1 ALGAPGALGPPGAL
15 GAPGAPGAKT
25 AGPPSARA
33 PGERAA
39 ASGRPG
45 FQIGDVLLSVRDVS
59 LRLGGH
65 LILDKVSFDVHDYI
79 RETTTGQ
86 IEALLGPSGVGK
98 TRLLRIIA
106 GLDAPDAGT
115 VVGPGGA
122 PLTAGSVGVVFQD
135 YPLLRHRTVLS
146 NLLLAGKVGGLA
158 PAAATERA
166 ARLLASFGL
175 AERAHFYPAQLSGGQ
190 RQRAAIAQQLVVPRR
205 LLLLDEPF
213 SGLDPAALDDV
224 MKLIVEVANLD
235 SLNTIVIITHDIRAA
250 MTVSD
255 TLFVLGRDR
264 DGDKL
269 VPGARIQHTYNMVE
283 RGLAWRSDVQ
293 DAPEFA
299 PLEREIKA
307 QFRAL

>member
-1 ALGAPGALGPPGAL
+1 MS
-15 GAPGAPGAKT
+15 
-25 AGPPSARA
+25 GPPSYKV
-33 PGERAA
+33 GE
-39 ASGRPG
+39 
-45 FQIGDVLLSVRDVS
+45 VVLSVQGVS

-65 LILDKVSFDVHDYI
+65 LILDQVSFEVRDYI
-79 RETTTGQ
+79 RSKTTGQ
-86 IEALLGPSGVGK
+86 VEALLGPSGVGK

-106 GLDAPDAGT
+106 GLDPPDAGAVT
-115 VVGPGGA
+115 GPGGA
-122 PLTAGSVGVVFQD
+122 PLPPGSVGVVFQD

-158 PAAATERA
+158 PRAATDRA
-166 ARLLASFGL
+166 AKLLASFGL

-224 MKLIVEVANLD
+224 MALIVEVAHLD
-235 SLNTIVIITHDIRAA
+235 SLNTVVIITHDIRAA

-255 TLFVLGRDR
+255 TLFVLGRRR
-264 DGDKL
+264 DGDKI
-269 VPGARIQHTYNMVE
+269 VPGASVMHKYDLVE
-283 RGLAWRSDVQ
+283 RGLAWRPDVQ

-299 PLEREIKA
+299 ALEREIKA
-307 QFRAL
+307 QFRTL